1 MVCPCG
7 IMWSSDAT
15 WCQISHRRDFYGYFT
30 NKVCGTF
37 LVVLLGSDWTV
48 ENGRILAG
56 WMVENGGKR
65 WKMMEY
71 MNFDKMTE
79 RWNIVEN
86 QKTDWMVEYGGKLTE
101 WWNIVETDWMVE
113 NGGKLTEWWN
123 MVEYGGKL
131 TEWWN
136 MLENWLNGGK
146 FTEWWNIVETEWM
159 MEYGGNWLNSG
170 KCWKIDWMVGNGGKL
185 TEWWNMVEI

>member
-15 WCQISHRRDFYGYFT
+15 WCQISHRRDFYGNFT

-37 LVVLLGSDWTV
+37 LVVLTGSDWTV

-101 WWNIVETDWMVE
+101 WWNIVDW
-113 NGGKLTEWWN
+113 

-136 MLENWLNGGK
+136 MLENWLNGGI
-146 FTEWWNIVETEWM
+146 W
-159 MEYGGNWLNSG
+159 
-170 KCWKIDWMVGNGGKL
+170 WKIN
-185 TEWWNMVEI
+185 